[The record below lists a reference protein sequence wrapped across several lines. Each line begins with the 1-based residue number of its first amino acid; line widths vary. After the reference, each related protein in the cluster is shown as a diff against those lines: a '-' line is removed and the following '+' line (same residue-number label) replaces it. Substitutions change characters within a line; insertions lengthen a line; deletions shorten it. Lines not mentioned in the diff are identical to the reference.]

1 MKDDMRFIDWIQMK
15 YPPIRN
21 QEESLLT
28 LSVHKTESF
37 KIWTRAVYIRI

>member
-28 LSVHKTESF
+28 LSVYKTENF
-37 KIWTRAVYIRI
+37 KIFKSAVCIHI